1 MSATSILA
9 THKKLSTKTSDM
21 ANPQLQQKAPPTQR
35 FGTVLEDSSIGLD
48 SGTREKVCT
57 FLNPI
62 LADTMS
68 LRDLYKKSHWQVEGP
83 TFYQLHL
90 LFDEHFKKQS
100 KLIDLIAERIQ
111 TLGGLAVSMAADVA
125 DMTRITKP
133 PSGREEVPVII
144 SRLLEAHQAILMDA
158 RSKAKEASSL
168 GDLGTND
175 LLVADVVRT
184 NEFQSWFLSSHLVN
198 MPLVDA

>member
-1 MSATSILA
+1 MSATSILSA
-9 THKKLSTKTSDM
+9 QRKTTSKTPSM
-21 ANPQLQQKAPPTQR
+21 ANPILQQKAPVIQK
-35 FGTVLEDSSIGLD
+35 FGTVLEDSAIGLD
-48 SGTREKVCT
+48 SGVREKVCA

-100 KLIDLIAERIQ
+100 KLVDLVAERIQ
-111 TLGGLAVSMAADVA
+111 TMGGLAVAMAADVA
-125 DMTRITKP
+125 AMTRIQHP
-133 PSGREEVPVII
+133 PTGREEVPVII
-144 SRLLEAHQAILMDA
+144 SRLLDAHKLILTDA
-158 RSKAKEASSL
+158 RAKAKEASEL

-175 LLVADVVRT
+175 MLVADVTRT
-184 NEFQSWFLSSHLVN
+184 NEFQVWFLSSHLVK
-198 MPLVDA
+198 MPLVET